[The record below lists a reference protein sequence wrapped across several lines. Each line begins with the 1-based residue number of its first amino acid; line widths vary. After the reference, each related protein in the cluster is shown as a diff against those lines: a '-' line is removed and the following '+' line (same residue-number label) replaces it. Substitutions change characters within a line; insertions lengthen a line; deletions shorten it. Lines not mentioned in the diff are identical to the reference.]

1 MLTHTEGQMTNYRIN
16 LYQNTG
22 ETQFQWE
29 SESLEEITKLWNQEK
44 SQQDEFTEFD
54 EELLLYKGEELID
67 SYIIPES
74 QKGN

>member
-1 MLTHTEGQMTNYRIN
+1 MTNYRIN